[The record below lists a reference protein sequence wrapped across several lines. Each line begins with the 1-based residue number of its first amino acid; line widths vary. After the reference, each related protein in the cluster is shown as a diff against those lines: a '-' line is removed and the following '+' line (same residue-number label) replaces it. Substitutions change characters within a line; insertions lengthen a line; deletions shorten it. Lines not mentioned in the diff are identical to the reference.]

1 MMAIKTK
8 MRDFSSSSNYF
19 LPFVKSNVSPIHYQ
33 FSDNLF
39 LNMKKNSTNNLYVM
53 IKDESDQNIGFEQQ
67 FKRNLKNKGCTIV
80 KNPNR
85 AQYTLNVQLKKM
97 GVMPYEG
104 LQKALL
110 TGYGSP
116 LDASSYKLLD
126 DLTDKNSFSFLIS
139 DIQINEWI
147 GIINGEKIDLIRQ
160 RSKFKTFQTRLVIS
174 TEKFD
179 LTKANGLLKR
189 EFSYIVAR
197 IFEYVPII

>member
-147 GIINGEKIDLIRQ
+147 GRIN
-160 RSKFKTFQTRLVIS
+160 
-174 TEKFD
+174 
-179 LTKANGLLKR
+179 
-189 EFSYIVAR
+189 
-197 IFEYVPII
+197 

>member
-1 MMAIKTK
+1 MIATTTK
-8 MRDFSSSSNYF
+8 IRDFSSSSSYP
-19 LPFVKSNVSPIHYQ
+19 LPFVKSNVSQIHYQ

-39 LNMKKNSTNNLYVM
+39 LNLKRDSTKNLYVM
-53 IKDESDQNIGFEQQ
+53 IKDESDHHIGFEQQ
-67 FKRNLKNKGCTIV
+67 LKRNLKNKGCTIV

-85 AQYTLNVQLKKM
+85 AQYTLNVQLKKI
-97 GVMPYEG
+97 GVMPYEE

-110 TGYGSP
+110 NGYGSP
-116 LDASSYKLLD
+116 LDVNNYKLLD

-147 GIINGEKIDLIRQ
+147 GIVNGEKIDLIRQ

-189 EFSYIVAR
+189 EFSCIVAR